1 MNIRVTYYNIFEPN
15 QNRNQYSREVLDE
28 ALVKFCNEDF
38 WVVKS
43 PSNSNEIDLT
53 QIIGKVTKSEFDGPN
68 LIFYIR
74 LFTDLQFVKDYLY
87 KDKIASSWDKKIHFC
102 LVGEGNIQVKND
114 CSNVNEVTDFNI
126 FGMFISDTCAWYD
139 NVVVEEQEEVKTDDQ
154 KRLD

>member
-1 MNIRVTYYNIFEPN
+1 MNIKVIYYNIFEPN

-53 QIIGKVTKSEFDGPN
+53 QIIGKVIKSEFDGPN
-68 LIFYIR
+68 LIFYIK
-74 LFTDLQFVKDYLY
+74 LFTDLQFVEDYLY

-102 LVGEGNIQVKND
+102 LFGDGGIQVKND

-126 FGMFISDTCAWYD
+126 IGMFISDTCAWYD
-139 NVVVEEQEEVKTDDQ
+139 NVVVEKSEIELVKED
-154 KRLD
+154 